1 VYHILKTRIDKW
13 RRWAVAPFSAS
24 TRPSLFHLKWRG
36 DGGFRTC
43 KKNK

>member
-24 TRPSLFHLKWRG
+24 TRPSLFHLKWRWWRFS
-36 DGGFRTC
+36 DV
-43 KKNK
+43 